1 MQHKPKPDLR
11 SPHETHNMY
20 LLCAGARHMLGA
32 RGTEVQP
39 LPLEADRRGEVGE
52 QSLLVE
58 CHTALPHGAGKGG
71 HWNRMGQQCGL
82 AAP

>member
-1 MQHKPKPDLR
+1 
-11 SPHETHNMY
+11 
-20 LLCAGARHMLGA
+20 MLGA
-32 RGTEVQP
+32 QGTEVQP

>member
-1 MQHKPKPDLR
+1 
-11 SPHETHNMY
+11 
-20 LLCAGARHMLGA
+20 MLGA